1 MNNERKNRIIT
12 ISIIVSF
19 AVILFLC
26 IFIVPIVIGFV
37 HENRIDKEIHNSLIN
52 FEHSSKA
59 VYYDDNTIYYNGE
72 HTTFDDDI
80 RVHYVDDDNIIKY
93 DYRKKIFILERGKE
107 CIVLIEKNTSGYYDF
122 FVRGYYV
129 FFTYLEKS
137 FYMYDIENSSF
148 MEIPKEDYYYKK
160 YGKKYYI
167 SLEKNSIKCINNAT
181 GKEINISTGTLTKET
196 TFSSIANFN
205 IFKIKDYQIYNDDLY
220 IRLYYLDYEIIVKY
234 DFLNNYYEMFD
245 WFDGGYDIDE
255 FNILVNKYPVSLE
268 RYFMVNAYE

>member
-1 MNNERKNRIIT
+1 MNNDRKNRIIT

-19 AVILFLC
+19 SVTLFIC

-37 HENRIDKEIHNSLIN
+37 HENRIKKEIHNSLIN
-52 FEHSSKA
+52 FEHSSKT
-59 VYYDDNTIYYNGE
+59 VYYDDTYIYYNGE
-72 HTTFDDDI
+72 HTRFDDDT
-80 RVHYVDDDNIIKY
+80 RVYYVDDDNIIKY
-93 DYRKKIFILERGKE
+93 NYRKNVFILERGTE
-107 CIVLIEKNTSGYYDF
+107 CIVLKEKNTSGYYDF

-181 GKEINISTGTLTKET
+181 GKEINISTGTLTKEN

-205 IFKIKDYQIYNDDLY
+205 IFNIKDYQIYNDDLY